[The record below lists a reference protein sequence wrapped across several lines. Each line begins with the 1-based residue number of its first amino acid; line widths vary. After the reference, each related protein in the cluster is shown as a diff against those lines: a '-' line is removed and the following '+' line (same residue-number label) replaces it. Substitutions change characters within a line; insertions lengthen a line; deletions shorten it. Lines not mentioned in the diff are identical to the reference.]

1 MPNMI
6 FFFLRL
12 LGVHFIC
19 ERHFGHSF
27 SSLILISGP
36 LIALFMNDTMLFHS
50 CMLDEWLLPPTTIE
64 RTFRKVRNRLICRQ
78 QKYPPRPFK
87 LRGDSFSVEE
97 SQCMKPALR
106 LVGEG
111 PVSKR

>member
-6 FFFLRL
+6 FFLLRL
-12 LGVHFIC
+12 LDVLHFIRK
-19 ERHFGHSF
+19 RHFGHSF
-27 SSLILISGP
+27 SSLILISGS

-78 QKYPPRPFK
+78 QKYPH
-87 LRGDSFSVEE
+87 DHSSCEE
-97 SQCMKPALR
+97 IRFLSRSHSA
-106 LVGEG
+106 
-111 PVSKR
+111 

>member
-27 SSLILISGP
+27 SSLILISGS
-36 LIALFMNDTMLFHS
+36 LIALFMNDGI
-50 CMLDEWLLPPTTIE
+50 LPVVHE
-64 RTFRKVRNRLICRQ
+64 RMDVLEHRVEAG
-78 QKYPPRPFK
+78 RPNAS
-87 LRGDSFSVEE
+87 R
-97 SQCMKPALR
+97 R
-106 LVGEG
+106 
-111 PVSKR
+111 